1 MMKKTSGELHKHS
14 PEHNRS
20 GIRRIFT
27 LNIGTIIFGIL
38 LVYLLVLAIAYA
50 LTTHIATYQVTAGPL
65 AQNKTYTGLAVYSE
79 KIVTADSSGYIS
91 YYAQDGSKIKSGG
104 AVYGISASRQ
114 KTGDVSVD
122 DETLSEIG
130 TDVKEF
136 AGSFD
141 PADFRDAYSLKYLIG
156 GEILNAGLSGTDD
169 ADAVTV
175 GDETINRAASSG
187 IVRYTLDGYENFD
200 IGSLKE
206 SDFDAKSYHL
216 TSLKTNEKLSAG
228 DSVYKLITSEDWSLL
243 IPLSSREAV
252 KLSDTTSIKV
262 KFLKD
267 GNTLNASFSVGKA
280 SDGTYYG
287 RLDFSNG
294 LSRYID
300 SRFVSIELVTNTATG
315 LKVPVTAVTR
325 KTFFTI
331 PDEFAAAGGDTS
343 SIGFLR
349 ETTDTSGN
357 VSTAFV
363 QPTIY
368 CHEDGKYYVSSA
380 DFSKG
385 DIIIREGSTSD
396 RYIIGDTADLDGVYS
411 VNKGYSVFRRVVIL
425 DKNEAYC
432 LVSKGTSYGI
442 AQFDNIA
449 LDASKVRESQITA
462 R

>member
-50 LTTHIATYQVTAGPL
+50 LTTHIAAYQVTAGPL
-65 AQNKTYTGLAVYSE
+65 SQNKTYTGLAVYSE
-79 KIVTADSSGYIS
+79 KIVTADSSGYLS
-91 YYAQDGSKIKSGG
+91 YYAQDGGKIRSGG
-104 AVYGISASRQ
+104 AVYGISADRQ
-114 KTGDVSVD
+114 DASDVSVD
-122 DETLSEIG
+122 DGTLSEIG

-141 PADFRDAYSLKYLIG
+141 PENFRDAYSLKYLIG
-156 GEILNAGLSGTDD
+156 GEILNAGRSGTDESD
-169 ADAVTV
+169 SVTV
-175 GDETINRAASSG
+175 GDETINRASASG
-187 IVRYTLDGYENFD
+187 IVRYALDGYENFD
-200 IGSLKE
+200 ISSLKE
-206 SDFDAKSYHL
+206 SDFDSKSYKL
-216 TSLKTNEKLSAG
+216 TSLKTDAKISAG
-228 DSVYKLITSEDWSLL
+228 DSVYKLITSENWSLL
-243 IPLSSREAV
+243 IPLASREAV

-267 GNTLNASFSVGKA
+267 GNTLNAAFSVGKA
-280 SDGTYYG
+280 ADGTYYG

-294 LSRYID
+294 LSRYLD
-300 SRFVSIELVTNTATG
+300 SRYVSIELVTNTNTG
-315 LKVPVTAVTR
+315 LKVPVTAVTT
-325 KTFFTI
+325 KTFYTI
-331 PDEFAAAGGDTS
+331 PEEFSAAGGDS
-343 SIGFLR
+343 GSVGFLR
-349 ETTDTSGN
+349 ETTDSSGN
-357 VSTAFV
+357 VSTTFI

-368 CHEDGKYYVSSA
+368 CHENGKYYVSSS
-380 DFSKG
+380 DISKG

-396 RYIIGDTADLDGVYS
+396 RYIIGDTADLDGVYCI
-411 VNKGYSVFRRVVIL
+411 NKGYAVFRRVIIL

>member
-79 KIVTADSSGYIS
+79 QVVTADSSGYVS
-91 YYAQDGSKIKSGG
+91 YYAPDGSKLKSGG
-104 AVYGISASRQ
+104 AVYGISADRQ
-114 KTGDVSVD
+114 ETADASVD
-122 DETLSEIG
+122 AETLAAIK

-136 AGSFD
+136 ASSFE
-141 PADFRDAYSLKYLIG
+141 PKDFRDAYSLKYLIG
-156 GEILNAGLSGTDD
+156 GEILNAGLSGADGS
-169 ADAVTV
+169 DAVTV
-175 GDETINRAASSG
+175 GDETINRASASG
-187 IVRYTLDGYENFD
+187 IVRYALDGYENFD

-206 SDFDAKSYHL
+206 SDFDAKAYRL
-216 TSLKTNEKLSAG
+216 TSLKTNAKLSAG

-243 IPLSSREAV
+243 IPLASREAV

-294 LSRYID
+294 LSRYLD
-300 SRFVSIELVTNTATG
+300 SRFVTIELVTNQDTG

-325 KTFFTI
+325 KTFFTV
-331 PDEFAAAGGDTS
+331 PDEFAATGGDAGGV
-343 SIGFLR
+343 GFLE
-349 ETTDTSGN
+349 ETTDASGN
-357 VSTAFV
+357 VSTSFV

-368 CHEDGKYYVSSA
+368 CHENGKYYVSSA
-380 DFSKG
+380 DLAKG

-396 RYIIGDTADLDGVYS
+396 RYIIGDTADLDGVYC
-411 VNKGYSVFRRVVIL
+411 VNKGYAVFRRVVIL

-442 AQFDNIA
+442 TQFDNIA
-449 LDASKVRESQITA
+449 LDASRVRESQITA